1 METKATIKYTSHNR
15 PSVEYDRAKTKIQG
29 AQDADSAFSSALEQY
44 FERPDNKFDP
54 ITLNQIKQTDAEKF
68 AKVIKSLIKIYSG
81 DKYETYE
88 RDNVSYGTIYN
99 DRIIKKVSKEQM
111 VSLLNDLHTKIA
123 VDTPDPTDEET
134 EEVYFA
140 YVSPN
145 RSLYR
150 SGEPPSGKAKSY
162 LPIGA
167 DWQELMRK
175 NAALRAKNK
184 RKK

>member
-1 METKATIKYTSHNR
+1 M
-15 PSVEYDRAKTKIQG
+15 
-29 AQDADSAFSSALEQY
+29 EQY
-44 FERPDNKFDP
+44 FARPDNKFDP
-54 ITLNQIKQTDAEKF
+54 ITLNQIKQSDAEKF
-68 AKVIKSLIKIYSG
+68 AKVVKSLIRIYSG

-99 DRIIKKVSKEQM
+99 DRVIKKVSKRQM
-111 VSLLNDLHTKIA
+111 VSLLGDLYTKIA
-123 VDTPDPTDEET
+123 VDVPDPTDEEI
-134 EEVYFA
+134 EEAYFT

-150 SGEPPSGKAKSY
+150 SGESSSGEAKSH

-167 DWQELMRK
+167 DWQELMRR

-184 RKK
+184 RKG